1 MTCALCLAASAVTII
16 AHDVAGS
23 RELCVR
29 CWLRRAKEDAQ
40 WLADSRE
47 REELHRAKQAARNAR
62 HGPAI
67 TANSDSVSELWS
79 DRN

>member
-29 CWLRRAKEDAQ
+29 CWLRRTKEDAQ
-40 WLADSRE
+40 WLADWRE
-47 REELHRAKQAARNAR
+47 REELHRAKQADGAPRR
-62 HGPAI
+62 RPAI
-67 TANSDSVSELWS
+67 TANSDTVSELWS
-79 DRN
+79 DH